1 MGRNA
6 FSFVTTRE
14 GVGDGSGTGYSLTRF
29 RVAVDA
35 TPEEIAEMEKA
46 ARK

>member
-6 FSFVTTRE
+6 FSFTTTRE
-14 GVGDGSGTGYSLTRF
+14 GVGGGSGTGYGLTRF

-35 TPEEIAEMEKA
+35 TPQEIAEMEQA
-46 ARK
+46 AKK